1 MQSFLLNPIGRVAP
15 GGVSIPR
22 HVVQQRVRPPK
33 KNIPRTAVE
42 RNHILHVVRQYVAEF
57 NPVPPMPAE
66 ELKIHADR
74 LVQKLRCDSI
84 YRDYVG
90 VLLNNEMWRES
101 LASVPFERR
110 LLLLPKCLRVESKC
124 PAPFDEFGLLC
135 KQCGL
140 CSIQD
145 LQAEA
150 EKLGYATLVAEGS
163 AIVMSLIQTG
173 KIEAIVGVS
182 CLSVLE
188 RAFPYMEAAAIPG
201 VAVPLLQDDCID
213 TTVDMDWVW
222 DYIHLTSDDQT
233 RRLDLGALRDEVDFW
248 FSPASLDCA
257 MGNAQGETEAIAR
270 SWLGRAGKRWRPFLA
285 AASFQALRKDVGQ
298 PLPADLQKI
307 AVAVECFH
315 KASLIHDDIEDND
328 STRYGEKTLHEE
340 YGIALAL
347 NVGDLLIGEGY
358 RLIGSSRV
366 SSEQKVQ
373 MLLSASQGQREL
385 CRGQGAELCWAG
397 APGPL
402 TQHQVLDIFR
412 KKTAP
417 AFEVAL
423 RLGALYAGVEE
434 HAEVEDVLKV
444 YSEALGIAYQI
455 RDDLS
460 DLGAGG
466 ETNDLAGLRPSLL
479 LAIAHERAKDAQ
491 KETLAS
497 LWRRV
502 LPPGMTFAEVELL
515 YLDLQADD
523 RARTL
528 LETYKEEA
536 IRCLR
541 DLENPNLKGLLRRV
555 LGKIFNDVEIK
566 GWCKEQELKNGVA
579 VDGRSSAPVLE
590 PDGVGQ

>member
-1 MQSFLLNPIGRVAP
+1 MQPNILPPANLTLGSASVPK
-15 GGVSIPR
+15 
-22 HVVQQRVRPPK
+22 HVVQQRFRTPK
-33 KNIPRTAVE
+33 ANIPQTTVE
-42 RNHILHVVRQYVAEF
+42 RNHFLQSVRNYVAEF
-57 NPVPPMPAE
+57 NPVPPLPPD
-66 ELKIHADR
+66 ELKVHADR
-74 LVQKLRCDSI
+74 LVGMLQCNSI
-84 YRDYVG
+84 YRDYLG
-90 VLLNNEMWRES
+90 VLINNEMWREP
-101 LASVPFERR
+101 LASVPYERR

-140 CSIQD
+140 CTIQD

-150 EKLGYATLVAEGS
+150 EKLGYAILVAEGW

-201 VAVPLLQDDCID
+201 VAIPLLQDDCID
-213 TTVDMDWVW
+213 TTVDLDWVW
-222 DYIHLTSDDQT
+222 DYIHLTSDDHT
-233 RRLDLGALRDEVDFW
+233 RRLDLGALRDEVDAW
-248 FSPASLDCA
+248 FTPVSLELI
-257 MGNAQGETEAIAR
+257 MGPIAGQTESIAR
-270 SWLGRAGKRWRPFLA
+270 EWLMRAGKRWRPFLT
-285 AASFQALRKDVGQ
+285 AASFQALRKHRDQ
-298 PLPADLQKI
+298 PLPEELKKA

-315 KASLIHDDIEDND
+315 KASLVHDDIEDND
-328 STRYGEKTLHEE
+328 AQRYGEKTLHEE
-340 YGIALAL
+340 FGVPVAL

-358 RLIGSSRV
+358 RLLAAASV
-366 SSEQKVQ
+366 SAEQKAEMIRV
-373 MLLSASQGQREL
+373 AAGGQREL
-385 CRGQGAELCWAG
+385 CRGQGAELCWARSPQ
-397 APGPL
+397 AL

-423 RLGALYAGVEE
+423 RLGALYAGIEE
-434 HAEVEDVLKV
+434 HAEVEHVLKA

-466 ETNDLAGLRPSLL
+466 ETNDIAGLRPSLL
-479 LAIAHERAKDAQ
+479 LAVAHEKAKDAS
-491 KETLAS
+491 KELLGS
-497 LWRRV
+497 IWRRQ
-502 LPPGMTFAEVELL
+502 LPPGVTLATIESL
-515 YLDLQADD
+515 YLELKADE
-523 RARTL
+523 RTRTL

-541 DLENPNLKGLLRRV
+541 DVENPNLKGLLRRV

-566 GWCKEQELKNGVA
+566 GWCKEQELKNGLA
-579 VDGRSSAPVLE
+579 
-590 PDGVGQ
+590 